1 MTPDLLTTR
10 RDREKKGED
19 KKGDE
24 TKEKVIYIH
33 EKTDVFAHRSKD
45 MELGIVS

>member
-33 EKTDVFAHRSKD
+33 EKTDVFCTSK
-45 MELGIVS
+45 